1 MQKLLFSLAL
11 VVGMPLLAQQSYPN
25 GHSSSWQSTIGMLS
39 VPSTLTTL
47 SSSTT
52 YLTAIHLSDPS
63 ATSAIVSIYDG
74 TGAIIYSIPLGGG
87 QPTIFDLAFAQYGLS
102 FYGGISWR
110 SNVPN
115 VVMGNIS
122 GAN

>member
-1 MQKLLFSLAL
+1 MHKLLFPLAL
-11 VVGMPLLAQQSYPN
+11 VAGLPLLAQQSYPN
-25 GHSSSWQSTIGMLS
+25 GHSSSWQSAIGMS
-39 VPSTLTTL
+39 AVPNSQTTL
-47 SSSTT
+47 VTTTT

-63 ATSAIVSIYDG
+63 GTAATVSLYDG

-102 FYGGISWR
+102 FSGGLSWR
-110 SNVPN
+110 SNVAN